1 MENLLDNIPE
11 PLLNQIKYLGKGL
24 EKYQQGKVIMLYDP
38 NKDDLAGMYNIEA
51 KTFTPNYQYF
61 MILDYTGL
69 HEWDEQTYIYNNIVI
84 NTGRDGIQV
93 GSAVEDCEIYNN
105 YVELFGQKS
114 EGGHMTGFQINPG
127 TTGKLYNNVINASDT
142 ECCTPRAPRAIS
154 NSSGSFFGRVSN
166 TGNSSA
172 RHPGWMKKCNDF
184 SFAYSYKALYSLEYS
199 KERKALLGS
208 MAPNIP

>member
-84 NTGRDGIQV
+84 PNLNLPEGTVLNPKRSKDSRASGLMN
-93 GSAVEDCEIYNN
+93 SAFRFTRE
-105 YVELFGQKS
+105 K
-114 EGGHMTGFQINPG
+114 G
-127 TTGKLYNNVINASDT
+127 TNKKLD
-142 ECCTPRAPRAIS
+142 
-154 NSSGSFFGRVSN
+154 
-166 TGNSSA
+166 
-172 RHPGWMKKCNDF
+172 
-184 SFAYSYKALYSLEYS
+184 
-199 KERKALLGS
+199 
-208 MAPNIP
+208 